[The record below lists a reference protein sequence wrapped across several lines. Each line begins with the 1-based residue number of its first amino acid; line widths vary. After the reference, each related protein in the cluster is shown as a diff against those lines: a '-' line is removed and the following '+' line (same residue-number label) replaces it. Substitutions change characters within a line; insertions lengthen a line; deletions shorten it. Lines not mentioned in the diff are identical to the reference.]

1 MEGIEAQV
9 HAPWKPRR
17 HALDGEIATPVPRM
31 GCAHFCRVAILALNR
46 RKKKAASAV
55 VYPFDCAV
63 ADAWRRDWTTERG
76 GSQTVSGR

>member
-1 MEGIEAQV
+1 
-9 HAPWKPRR
+9 
-17 HALDGEIATPVPRM
+17 
-31 GCAHFCRVAILALNR
+31 LNR